1 MSFNHSLGS
10 FFFLWEN
17 FPASVSKSMN
27 NDSICSYLHY
37 PQLPLNASKVFGRQ
51 SVGGCSVRIC
61 FVFRVAT
68 QFFPAYTQLTR
79 LAFSGP

>member
-37 PQLPLNASKVFGRQ
+37 PQLLKNAPNVLGEG
-51 SVGGCSVRIC
+51 VGQGGYVL
-61 FVFRVAT
+61 
-68 QFFPAYTQLTR
+68 Y
-79 LAFSGP
+79 SG

>member
-37 PQLPLNASKVFGRQ
+37 PQLPLNSSNVFEEAECGRLFCQ
-51 SVGGCSVRIC
+51 DMLCIQGNNP
-61 FVFRVAT
+61 VFSSL
-68 QFFPAYTQLTR
+68 Y
-79 LAFSGP
+79 SIN